1 MKESRVSE
9 IGRMTACLGL
19 SQGLHN
25 LVTMYQPDMTACQ
38 GYQNLWAKFLAFIR
52 ATRSMILHHCIY
64 SSALG
69 YASPLVSRPKG
80 ESPSGYSH
88 QDK

>member
-1 MKESRVSE
+1 MESRVSE

-19 SQGLHN
+19 SHGPHN
-25 LVTMYQPDMTACQ
+25 LVTMYQPDMTVCQ
-38 GYQNLWAKFLAFIR
+38 GYQNLQAKFLAFIG
-52 ATRSMILHHCIY
+52 ATRSIILHHCIHP
-64 SSALG
+64 SALG
-69 YASPLVSRPKG
+69 YASLLISRPKG